1 MRVSASPRL
10 VPEAWTRRPG
20 GTESSFSMARP
31 GEMELSILMTLQF
44 RRLRTGAVGGDARDA
59 RGGNWTWSG
68 AWSAENGYARC
79 GAGQDMTLGAGT
91 VSQTIRGWC
100 LDGEADEC
108 RPGQQ
113 ASGKG
118 GGLAVRRSPLL
129 KQSCVVTLSGET
141 ARKAC
146 KSRTAS
152 RGNCCGTRP
161 WWGREPSPQVGIGDR
176 RRNAD
181 RGRRADVEGT
191 SQSCGPGGVE
201 QQGVLEMHLRRD

>member
-1 MRVSASPRL
+1 
-10 VPEAWTRRPG
+10 
-20 GTESSFSMARP
+20 MARP
-31 GEMELSILMTLQF
+31 GGIELPLLRTLQI
-44 RRLRTGAVGGDARDA
+44 RQLHTGAAGGDVRTV

-68 AWSAENGYARC
+68 ARSANDGCARC
-79 GAGQDMTLGAGT
+79 DAGREMILGVGT
-91 VSQTIRGWC
+91 VFQTIRGWC

-108 RPGQQ
+108 RPGQR
-113 ASGKG
+113 ASGSG

-152 RGNCCGTRP
+152 RGNCRGTRP
-161 WWGREPSPQVGIGDR
+161 WWGREPSPQAGIGDR

-191 SQSCGPGGVE
+191 SKSCGPGGVE
-201 QQGVLEMHLRRD
+201 Q